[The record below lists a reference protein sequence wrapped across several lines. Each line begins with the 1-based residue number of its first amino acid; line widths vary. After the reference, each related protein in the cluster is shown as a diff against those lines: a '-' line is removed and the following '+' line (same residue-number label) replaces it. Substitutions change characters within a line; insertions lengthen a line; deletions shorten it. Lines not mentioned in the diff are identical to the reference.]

1 MALGDSMRAARCGHK
16 KQGEVGL
23 LLRGLSE
30 NRLFSHSYRGRLV
43 WKYPALFIIHTAMG
57 GTQRKPFKRKKK
69 KESLARF
76 HRKKGRRCELGV
88 LFIIRRFFPL
98 RYCNVYSPLT
108 DLQYVV
114 HPATLQQSD
123 TP

>member
-1 MALGDSMRAARCGHK
+1 MLSFPIGMALGDSMRAARCGHK

-69 KESLARF
+69 KKVWHGSIGKRADAA
-76 HRKKGRRCELGV
+76 
-88 LFIIRRFFPL
+88 
-98 RYCNVYSPLT
+98 S
-108 DLQYVV
+108 
-114 HPATLQQSD
+114 
-123 TP
+123 